1 MAAQILPD
9 LNFMRVDQV
18 GSLLR
23 PAKLKEAFAKCDQ
36 ELIDG
41 GKLRQVQD
49 EAIRDVIATQEAHD
63 LPVVTDGEYR
73 RLNYMESFYGVGGF
87 EGLHRWDALV
97 RSDARSMSAPAI
109 PMKRRDSVLFAK
121 VPVTQRLRLVLNRPL
136 EEYLFASRCTSR
148 PVKTTL
154 ISTDRIVETFD
165 LEKSRTVYSDVD
177 EFLDDVVRVE
187 RRMVEEVV
195 QAGCRYVQIDGPSYT
210 SYVDPTC
217 VAAMRA
223 NGEDPLAN
231 LTRSIKADNVVID
244 GLPGVTFGL
253 HVCRGNRQSMWR
265 REGFYDAIA
274 ECLFN
279 NVHHQRLLLEYDTER
294 AGNFEPLRLVPKG
307 KIIVL
312 GLITTKVGRVETV
325 DELKRRIDDASRY
338 IAIEQL
344 ALSPQCGFASD
355 IQGNLLSEDEQWRK
369 LDVMLET
376 ARQVW
381 TGTRNAEM
389 YQMP

>member
-1 MAAQILPD
+1 MTTEAPVALKLI
-9 LNFMRVDQV
+9 RVDQV

-23 PAKLKEAFAKCDQ
+23 PAKLKEVFARCDQ
-36 ELIDG
+36 GLVGEEQ
-41 GKLRQVQD
+41 LRDVQD
-49 EAIRDVIATQEAHD
+49 DAIRDVLATQEAHG

-73 RLNYMESFYGVGGF
+73 RLNYMESFYGVDGF

-97 RSDARSMSAPAI
+97 RSDPRSASTPAVPI
-109 PMKRRDSVLFAK
+109 KRRDAVLLAK
-121 VPVTQRLRLVLNRPL
+121 VPVTRRLRLARNRPL

-154 ISTDRIVETFD
+154 ISTDRVVETFD
-165 LEKSRTVYSDVD
+165 HEKSRAVYPDVD
-177 EFLDDVVRVE
+177 EFLADVVRVQ
-187 RRMVEEVV
+187 RRIVEEVA

-210 SYVDPTC
+210 SYVDPSC
-217 VAAMRA
+217 IAAMRA
-223 NGEDPLAN
+223 SGEDVIGS
-231 LTRSIKADNVVID
+231 LTRSIAADNAVID

-279 NVHHQRLLLEYDTER
+279 NIHHHRLLLEYDTER
-294 AGNFEPLRLVPKG
+294 AGNFEPLRFVPKG
-307 KIIVL
+307 KIVVL
-312 GLITTKVGRVETV
+312 GLITTKSGSVETV
-325 DELKRRIDDASRY
+325 DQLKRRIDDASRY
-338 IAIEQL
+338 VAIEQL

-355 IQGNLLSEDEQWRK
+355 IEGNLLSEEQQWRK

-381 TGTRNAEM
+381 PG
-389 YQMP
+389 